1 MNRFVKGGKLWQRH
15 GEWITF
21 GAKVRIEDGAPL
33 VTIKRRFEPTRETL
47 DEMVDAIYG
56 QIRPARAG
64 KKSTSDKEMGLLLRL
79 PGFVIRAALGLLHFA
94 DRFGAVPRGMIDSD
108 PLYTSCFVANLGSV
122 GHEAGFHH
130 LWEHGTCSLF
140 GVMGKIKRG
149 ADGRR
154 LHDRVL
160 DLRRAHRGRALLLH
174 HDRRHQGPHRAPGAA
189 GALGARAGAPL
200 VAEPAKRDLYQI
212 LGVARDASEDV
223 IRKAYRKL
231 ARRHHPDVNP
241 NDKGAED
248 KFKEISHAYSVL
260 SDAEKRRTYDEFGE
274 VSLEGGFDPEAA
286 RRAREAFGARFGGGG
301 RPSGFGDARGL
312 RLRGTRRPL
321 LESVRAPGRGAGAG
335 EGGAPTSRPSSSS
348 ISWTPRAAS
357 SSA

>member
-1 MNRFVKGGKLWQRH
+1 MFGRRPDATQVRELSAMRRFMPYVSPRRNDSVFHLAQDIDVEAALEFLEKKNRERPPDRPITLFHLYLRSGSQALYLRPGVNRFVKSGKLWQRK
-15 GEWITF
+15 GEWISF
-21 GAKVRIEDGAPL
+21 AAKVRIEDGAPM
-33 VTIKRRFEPTRETL
+33 VTIKRRFEPTRESL

-154 LHDRVL
+154 FMTVCW
-160 DLRRAHRGRALLLH
+160 
-174 HDRRHQGPHRAPGAA
+174 
-189 GALGARAGAPL
+189 
-200 VAEPAKRDLYQI
+200 
-212 LGVARDASEDV
+212 S
-223 IRKAYRKL
+223 
-231 ARRHHPDVNP
+231 
-241 NDKGAED
+241 
-248 KFKEISHAYSVL
+248 
-260 SDAEKRRTYDEFGE
+260 YDERIEDGLYSYITIAGIKDRIE
-274 VSLEGGFDPEAA
+274 RPE
-286 RRAREAFGARFGGGG
+286 
-301 RPSGFGDARGL
+301 
-312 RLRGTRRPL
+312 L
-321 LESVRAPGRGAGAG
+321 LEL
-335 EGGAPTSRPSSSS
+335 
-348 ISWTPRAAS
+348 
-357 SSA
+357 SALELERR